1 MDNNMI
7 RPETRMSVHGVDFRF
22 NNLRRPPAPWK
33 PGTFGNQT
41 AISVARPVSGY
52 DKGSMLTVEM
62 RFDDN
67 CKNGHNDFAITGVVR
82 SPGLRDWAACGCLHE
97 DIAATFP
104 ELAHLIK
111 WHLTGTDGPLH
122 YVANTVFLAGN
133 LDCSG
138 RAKGEPSSYD
148 FGIRFGNSPIT
159 VIIKRKF
166 WDWIKAAQFFN
177 DTALR
182 TNPAYV
188 HFEPLAVPHVNRD
201 GDTYKFADKFTFKGF
216 ECVWHECPFDNIREA
231 QEFSSALLL
240 SNVLVKVPTSFSEG
254 KARELEAARRAAVW
268 PEATDAELSVPREAL
283 KFALEARLPALL
295 ARFRADMEAV
305 GFLWEC
311 PALEEKS

>member
-1 MDNNMI
+1 MDNDLI
-7 RPETRMSVHGVDFRF
+7 RAEIRQAVHGVEGRF

-33 PGTFGNQT
+33 PGTFANQT
-41 AISVARPVSGY
+41 WISEARPVSGY
-52 DKGSMLTVEM
+52 GKGSMLTVEM

-67 CKNGHNDFAITGVVR
+67 CKNGHNDFAITAHVDT
-82 SPGLRDWAACGCLHE
+82 PGRRDWDACGCLHE
-97 DIAATFP
+97 DIAAVFP
-104 ELAHLIK
+104 ELEHLVK
-111 WHLTGTDGPLH
+111 WHLVGTNGPMH

-133 LDCSG
+133 LDCSA

-159 VIIKRKF
+159 VIVKRKF

-188 HFEPLAVPHVNRD
+188 KFEPLAVAHVDRP
-201 GDTYKFADKFTFKGF
+201 GETHKYADKYTFKGF
-216 ECVWHECPFDNIREA
+216 ECAWHECPFNNIREA
-231 QEFSSALLL
+231 NEFSSAMLL
-240 SNVLVKVPTSFSEG
+240 SNVLVKVPTAFSEG

-268 PEATDAELSVPREAL
+268 PEATDAELSVSRDAL

-295 ARFRADMEAV
+295 ARCRADIEAA
-305 GFLWEC
+305 GFMWEC
-311 PALEEKS
+311 PALEVAS